1 MIQRTT
7 AAWKRRGYP
16 HAQLHLPP
24 LTGEE
29 ALLLVNLLDRAI
41 AALWRAHGDAMADL
55 LACIDP
61 DALLPTELDEQDS
74 PPPPSPGPTSDD
86 DPF

>member
-1 MIQRTT
+1 MIQRTRP
-7 AAWKRRGYP
+7 AWKRTGP
-16 HAQLHLPP
+16 HHAQIHLPP

-61 DALLPTELDEQDS
+61 DTALPTEPADS
-74 PPPPSPGPTSDD
+74 PTPAPHKPGDD
-86 DPF
+86 NIF